1 MIAALA
7 VAAWTLVRR
16 GVVLTLLAASATGLV
31 VVGGSIMLF
40 TVLKIRSS
48 EDEALP
54 GSGFSRWGCYAHG
67 QGHGGQERAYRQ
79 LPAPT
84 LRADHHRCLARGG

>member
-31 VVGGSIMLF
+31 VVGDSIMLF

-48 EDEALP
+48 DA
-54 GSGFSRWGCYAHG
+54 FRRW
-67 QGHGGQERAYRQ
+67 ERR
-79 LPAPT
+79 PRT
-84 LRADHHRCLARGG
+84 DRN